1 MQTVLLS
8 LFLLSGLVFVS
19 VVMLMTPKAGLWLW
33 MGGMANTGDY
43 GSQKSLE
50 VSLKRIA
57 FWSGLIFIIIAIVL
71 PFVK

>member
-8 LFLLSGLVFVS
+8 LFLLSGLIFVG
-19 VVMLMTPKAGLWLW
+19 VVMLMTPKGWLWLW
-33 MGGMANTGDY
+33 MGGMANTWEY

-57 FWSGLIFIIIAIVL
+57 FWSGLVFLVVTVIL
-71 PFVK
+71 PFVE